1 MLHTDMFDSFQM
13 QDKNEVLVS
22 QNKYGVL
29 VLNQNNEWIPTEIY
43 EEDFPKYN
51 VISDILDYENA
62 EDLKESADELA
73 TVIAPMWTLV
83 EEVDKFIPSI

>member
-62 EDLKESADELA
+62 EDLKDSAEELA
-73 TVIAPMWTLV
+73 TVIAPMWPLV

>member
-1 MLHTDMFDSFQM
+1 MLNTDMFDSFQM
-13 QDKNEVLVS
+13 QESNELLVS

-29 VLNQNNEWIPTEIY
+29 VLNQNNEWVPTEIY

-51 VISDILDYENA
+51 VIVDLLDYENGVA
-62 EDLKESADELA
+62 LKESAEELA
-73 TVIAPMWTLV
+73 TVIAPMWPMV

>member
-13 QDKNEVLVS
+13 QDKNELLVS

-29 VLNQNNEWIPTEIY
+29 VLNENNEWVPTEIY

-51 VISDILDYENA
+51 VIVDILDYTNG
-62 EDLKESADELA
+62 EDLKESAEELS
-73 TVIAPMWTLV
+73 TMIAPMWPLV

>member
-1 MLHTDMFDSFQM
+1 MLNTDMFDSFQM
-13 QDKNEVLVS
+13 QDSNELLVS

-29 VLNQNNEWIPTEIY
+29 VLNNDNEWVPTEIT

-51 VISDILDYENA
+51 VIVELLDYENG
-62 EDLKESADELA
+62 EDLKASAEELGS
-73 TVIAPMWTLV
+73 VIAPMWPMV

>member
-1 MLHTDMFDSFQM
+1 MFDSFQM

-62 EDLKESADELA
+62 EDLKESAEELA
-73 TVIAPMWTLV
+73 TVIAPMWPLV

>member
-62 EDLKESADELA
+62 EDLKESAEELA
-73 TVIAPMWTLV
+73 TVIAPMWPLV